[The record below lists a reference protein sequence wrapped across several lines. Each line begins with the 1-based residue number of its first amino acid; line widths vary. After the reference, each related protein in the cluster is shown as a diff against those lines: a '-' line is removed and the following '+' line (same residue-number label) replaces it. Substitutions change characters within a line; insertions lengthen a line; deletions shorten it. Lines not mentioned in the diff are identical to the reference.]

1 MSFDKTEEG
10 NVFVGFGL
18 LLKYSEDSLKEEWIS
33 SRVVAISEI
42 RSEATQIIKGLF
54 TGKR

>member
-10 NVFVGFGL
+10 NVFVWFGL

-33 SRVVAISEI
+33 SRVVVISEI
-42 RSEATQIIKGLF
+42 RLEATQIIKGLV